1 MQKVLVIKQV
11 LVEGPGIIGME
22 LLRLGLDMVVIE
34 PYAGDAIP
42 ETLDGYG
49 ALILLGGPMSVY
61 DESEFPY
68 LVEEL
73 KLLALALKDSVPVLG
88 VCLGAQLLARAAGAK
103 VYPGPVCEIG
113 YYSVSVTDDGR
124 DDVLM
129 AGLPGELNVFQWHGD
144 TFDLPEGA
152 TRIASSEAYKNQ
164 MFRVGSVAYGTQFHL
179 EVTLEM
185 VASWVETQR
194 DEVERAGL
202 DAEEIL
208 SASKGQLPVIHKNG
222 AVIIKRFLELVGQ

>member
-34 PYAGDAIP
+34 PYAGDSIP
-42 ETLDGYG
+42 ESLDGYG

-68 LVEEL
+68 LTKEL
-73 KLLALALKDSVPVLG
+73 KLLALALKESVPVLG

-103 VYPGPVCEIG
+103 VYPGPVKEIG
-113 YYSVSVTDDGR
+113 YYSVSVTDEGR
-124 DDVLM
+124 DDTLM
-129 AGLPGELNVFQWHGD
+129 AGLSGELNVFQWHGD

-152 TRIASSEAYKNQ
+152 TRIASSLAYKNQ

-179 EVTLEM
+179 EVTAEM
-185 VASWVETQR
+185 VATWVESQR
-194 DEVERAGL
+194 GEVESAGL

-208 SASKGQLPVIHKNG
+208 SASKGQLPFIHKNG